1 MGTNYYAMK
10 KEKPYQGMSIHLG
23 KSSCGWLF
31 LFREHDDIKSFPQFK
46 SWLESHVATGEYVLM
61 NEYGEEISVSDLLD
75 LIETKQNDKYCRGN
89 PDNFENCR
97 NVDGYRF
104 VDCDFS

>member
-31 LFREHDDIKSFPQFK
+31 CFREHDDIKSFPQFK
-46 SWLESHVATGEYVLM
+46 SWLESHVATGEYTLI
-61 NEYGEEISVSDLLD
+61 NDYEDEISIEELLD
-75 LIETKQNDKYCRGN
+75 LIETKQNDEHCRDN
-89 PDNFENCR
+89 PYNFEDCR

-104 VDCDFS
+104 VDCDFC